1 MRITDSDPQSRLQQS
16 DIASKISPDK
26 RMQMDS
32 ACGHTVDERRY
43 QSGA

>member
-26 RMQMDS
+26 RMQMII
-32 ACGHTVDERRY
+32 RRRKRAIIRI
-43 QSGA
+43 SLM